1 MIKPEIDWS
10 LYLVADRR
18 AAAGRSLVKVVRA
31 AIAGGA
37 SVVQLRDKA
46 AGTREMIA
54 LGRTLREVTRECRVP
69 LIVNDRVDVALAVD
83 ADGVHV
89 GREDM
94 PAGVA
99 RALIGDGRLLGVSA
113 ETVDEARAAERNGAD
128 YLGVGDVFG
137 TASKPDTGTPVGPT
151 RIAEIV
157 QAVAIPVV
165 GIGGITLSNARQV
178 IEAGAAGIA
187 VISAVVAADN
197 PEGAARSLRELL

>member
-1 MIKPEIDWS
+1 MIKQEVDWS

-18 AAAGRSLVKVVRA
+18 AAAGRSLVEVVRA
-31 AIAGGA
+31 AIAGGT
-37 SVVQLRDKA
+37 SVVQLRDKEA
-46 AGTREMIA
+46 TTREMIA

-69 LIVNDRVDVALAVD
+69 LIVNDRVDVALAVN

-99 RALIGDGRLLGVSA
+99 RALIGDGRLLGVST

-137 TASKPDTGTPVGPT
+137 TASKPDAGTPVGPR
-151 RIAEIV
+151 RIEEV
-157 QAVAIPVV
+157 VRAVAIPVV
-165 GIGGITLSNARQV
+165 GIGGITPKNARRV

-187 VISAVVAADN
+187 VISAVVAADD